1 MLILSRLFYYLAS
14 IPTLLSGVKNCLPVL
29 AALAR
34 RSARRPFV
42 VELRDGCRFLVRT
55 PMDIW
60 VLKEAYLD
68 RQYERASVE
77 IQDGW
82 DIIDIGA
89 GLGDF
94 AICAAQ
100 GHPHSTIYAYE
111 PFPESF
117 TLLQENLR
125 LNQIGNVK
133 PFPYAVGSQSGSMQL
148 QFVTPEPVQ
157 HSTATENK
165 AHESVSVRSITLDQV
180 FAELGLIRCDFL
192 KMDCE
197 GAEYEILFNASAA
210 TLGKIKHICLE
221 HHDGVTPFS
230 HTDLMRFFEK
240 KGFQVR
246 RLPSPAYRHLGL
258 LYAMNPML

>member
-1 MLILSRLFYYLAS
+1 LA
-14 IPTLLSGVKNCLPVL
+14 GVKNWLPIV
-29 AALAR
+29 AAFAR
-34 RSARRPFV
+34 RSAHRPFV
-42 VELRDGCRFLVRT
+42 IELRDGCRFLVRT
-55 PMDIW
+55 PMDVW

-82 DIIDIGA
+82 NIVDIGA

-94 AICAAQ
+94 AIRAAK
-100 GHPHSTIYAYE
+100 GRPHSTIYAYE

-125 LNQIGNVK
+125 LNPRTTRGNVK
-133 PFPYAVGSQSGSMQL
+133 AFPYAIGSQGGSMQL
-148 QFVTPEPVQ
+148 QLVTPEPVQ
-157 HSTATENK
+157 HSTATEN
-165 AHESVSVRSITLDQV
+165 ATRDSVSVRSITLDQV
-180 FAELGLIRCDFL
+180 FAELTMTRCDFL

-197 GAEYEILFNASAA
+197 GGEYDILFNANAA

-221 HHDGVTPFS
+221 HHDGVTPYS
-230 HTDLMRFFEK
+230 HADLIRFFEK
-240 KGFQVR
+240 NSFQVR
-246 RLPSPAYRHLGL
+246 RIPSPAYRHLGL